1 MNDFTFNDGQV
12 VAIDKAV
19 QWYRDAQD
27 RKPGTKKYFFLA
39 GYAGTG
45 KTSVA
50 RAIADRCARPSR
62 VVYIAPTGKATSR
75 LRAKGA
81 FGAKTLHKF
90 MYVFVGEM
98 KGRPEFEM
106 KGSLDETPDLI
117 VLDEASMVGK
127 YDFENLL
134 RLNIPILC
142 LGDLGQLEPIDD
154 ESYFIEDN
162 CDYNLEKIE
171 RNGGNITRAAFFV
184 RTGGRLPPREYDDV
198 KVRDGMVPG
207 LEIKKHTDA
216 DSVILCS
223 YNSTRQHM
231 NFKARA
237 MLGYAG
243 DKLPR
248 PGEKLVCTFNQHTYN
263 IMNGEQ
269 VIFHK
274 FSEIPPG
281 DLQPGEDP
289 EFIKLIHFTSLTNQV
304 DGIAKCNLG
313 CFLCYD
319 EEDKARQMKMSGGWD
334 FGYALTI
341 HKSQGSEWIRVLIIE
356 EFMRGSPYEKLM
368 YTGITR
374 AIEHLT
380 IYRAN
385 A

>member
-1 MNDFTFNDGQV
+1 MNKITFNEGQLE
-12 VAIDKAV
+12 AIEKAV
-19 QWYRDAQD
+19 LWYKNAQD

-45 KTSVA
+45 KTTVA
-50 RAIADRCARPSR
+50 RSIADRCARPSR
-62 VVYIAPTGKATSR
+62 VAYIAPTGKAASR
-75 LRAKGA
+75 LRDKGCY
-81 FGAKTLHKF
+81 GAKTLHKF
-90 MYVFVGEM
+90 LYVFVGDFQ
-98 KGRPEFEM
+98 GRPEFEV
-106 KGSLDETPDLI
+106 KGSLDEQPDLI

-127 YDFENLL
+127 RDFNNLL
-134 RLNIPILC
+134 ALNIPILC
-142 LGDLGQLEPIDD
+142 LGDLGQLEAVDD
-154 ESYFIEDN
+154 ESYFVPEN

-207 LEIKKHTDA
+207 TEIKKHTDA

-223 YNSTRQHM
+223 YNNTRKHM

-237 MLGYAG
+237 MLGLSG
-243 DKLPR
+243 MKLPQ

-274 FSEIPPG
+274 FSDIPPG

-289 EFIKLIHFTSLTNQV
+289 EFIKMIHFTSLTNEREGV
-304 DGIAKCNLG
+304 AKCNLG

-319 EEDKARQMKMSGGWD
+319 EEDKASQMKMSGGWD

-341 HKSQGSEWIRVLIIE
+341 HKSQGSEWKRVMVIE
-356 EFMRGSPYEKLM
+356 EFMRGSSYDKLM

-385 A
+385 G

>member
-1 MNDFTFNDGQV
+1 MQIEFNEGQKE
-12 VAIDKAV
+12 AIESAV
-19 QWYRDAQD
+19 QWYRNAQD
-27 RKPGTKKYFFLA
+27 RKPGTKKYYFLA

-45 KTSVA
+45 KTTVA
-50 RAIADRCARPSR
+50 KAIADRCARPSR
-62 VVYIAPTGKATSR
+62 VAYIAPTGKAASR
-75 LRAKGA
+75 LRSKGA
-81 FGAKTLHKF
+81 YGAKTLHKF
-90 MYVFVGEM
+90 MYVFVCEM
-98 KGRPEFEM
+98 KGRPEFEL
-106 KGSLDETPDLI
+106 KGALDEQPDLI

-142 LGDLGQLEPIDD
+142 LGDLGQLEPVDD
-154 ESYFIEDN
+154 ESYFVPEN

-171 RNGGNITRAAFFV
+171 RNGGNITRAAFYV
-184 RTGGRLPPREYDDV
+184 RTGGRLPAREYDDV

-223 YNSTRQHM
+223 YNSTRKHM

-237 MLGYAG
+237 MLGLSG
-243 DKLPR
+243 NKLPQ

-289 EFIKLIHFTSLTNQV
+289 EFIKMIHFTSLTNQV

-319 EEDKARQMKMSGGWD
+319 EEDKAAQMRMNGGWD

-341 HKSQGSEWIRVLIIE
+341 HKAQGSEWVNVLIIE
-356 EFMRGSPYEKLM
+356 EFMRGASYDKLM
-368 YTGITR
+368 YTAITR
-374 AIEHLT
+374 AIAHLT
-380 IYRAN
+380 IYRA